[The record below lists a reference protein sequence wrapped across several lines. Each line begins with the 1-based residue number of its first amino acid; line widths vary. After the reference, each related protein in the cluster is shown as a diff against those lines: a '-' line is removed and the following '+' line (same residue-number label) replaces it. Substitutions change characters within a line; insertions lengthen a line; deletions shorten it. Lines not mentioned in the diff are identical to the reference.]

1 MSPLVNSETNVHA
14 CRGANVGT
22 LFMFE
27 RNAASS
33 ALQAWRADCRVC
45 TVEEPPPPRSP
56 VARSLLCSLF
66 LSVPSRVFSSAPA
79 SPREPLP
86 LESGLRLGGRRTS
99 SFCPWVALVARRKN
113 SVSLC

>member
-45 TVEEPPPPRSP
+45 TVEEPPPPESRSS
-56 VARSLLCSLF
+56 VASLF
-66 LSVPSRVFSSAPA
+66 SLPIRSVATFFLCTCESPRAAPLGVWAPA
-79 SPREPLP
+79 GWTKNVFFLP
-86 LESGLRLGGRRTS
+86 VGGTRCAT
-99 SFCPWVALVARRKN
+99 KE
-113 SVSLC
+113 